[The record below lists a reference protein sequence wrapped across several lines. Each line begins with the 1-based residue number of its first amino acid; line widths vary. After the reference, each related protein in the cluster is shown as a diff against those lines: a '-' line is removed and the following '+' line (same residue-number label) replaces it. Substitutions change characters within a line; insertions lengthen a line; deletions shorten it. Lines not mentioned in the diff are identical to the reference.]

1 MADKRESIELDHDEL
16 MSYGKVGPNDPDFV
30 YAEPK
35 KKPSDTI
42 SLKLDVDVS
51 EAITG
56 LKAIQREAKAAT
68 KALAELRE
76 EQQERSE
83 IEYVVV
89 VVDTLEQAQILES
102 ALRSLNSDRT
112 RFQALHVG
120 QAAVGWQFKGTR
132 PTTVILAYS
141 ELKTDQEK
149 EWEREVVNNLG
160 YADDHPTRQTK
171 WVSLL

>member
-76 EQQERSE
+76 EQRDLS
-83 IEYVVV
+83 IEGVAQVLEKFLESPK
-89 VVDTLEQAQILES
+89 VDTLKLKDALGIL
-102 ALRSLNSDRT
+102 T
-112 RFQALHVG
+112 
-120 QAAVGWQFKGTR
+120 
-132 PTTVILAYS
+132 PT
-141 ELKTDQEK
+141 
-149 EWEREVVNNLG
+149 ERHRLIHEDVREPQNAENAG
-160 YADDHPTRQTK
+160 GER
-171 WVSLL
+171 

>member
-1 MADKRESIELDHDEL
+1 M
-16 MSYGKVGPNDPDFV
+16 
-30 YAEPK
+30 
-35 KKPSDTI
+35 
-42 SLKLDVDVS
+42 
-51 EAITG
+51 
-56 LKAIQREAKAAT
+56 
-68 KALAELRE
+68 
-76 EQQERSE
+76 
-83 IEYVVV
+83 EYVVV